1 MLSIKIYAYHMRSI
15 TRKSVV
21 YKGPSLMSQNQLR
34 KTPVKPRKPRT
45 RKVYASPTDPGVM
58 HHLKKMF
65 R

>member
-1 MLSIKIYAYHMRSI
+1 MRSI

-21 YKGPSLMSQNQLR
+21 YKGPSLMKQNQR
-34 KTPVKPRKPRT
+34 PKTPVKPRKPRT

-58 HHLKKMF
+58 RHLKNMF